1 MKKQIIYITLFFCL
15 QVVVSCTGN
24 AQTKTAEKTGKL
36 TELTANKKVSRT
48 YKLKG
53 FNKAC
58 CIGIVNY
65 SLKEVDG
72 FLRSEADVKKQEITV
87 WYTEGKCS
95 EKTIK
100 ESINKTGYTIID

>member
-1 MKKQIIYITLFFCL
+1 MLFFCL
-15 QVVVSCTGN
+15 QVVISCKGK
-24 AQTKTAEKTGKL
+24 AQTKVSENTSTPTKL
-36 TELTANKKVSRT
+36 TSNKKASKT

-87 WYTEGKCS
+87 WYNEDKCS
-95 EKTIK
+95 EKAIK
-100 ESINKTGYTIID
+100 KSINKTGYTIID